1 MTSHTKNWVGSTKI
15 KETIKQVYS
24 LHNGQELQ
32 MFLNELTGSDYKLQ
46 ENPDCYLFINSENRS
61 VKVDLD
67 GTVLLSPTKKA
78 FEFAMEAKRRIG
90 RTKEMYQA
98 MNIQ

>member
-1 MTSHTKNWVGSTKI
+1 MKSHTKNWVGSTRI

-32 MFLNELTGSDYKLQ
+32 VFLNDLTESDYQLQ
-46 ENPDCYLFINSENRS
+46 ENSDCYLFINSENKS

-67 GTVLLSPTKKA
+67 GTVILSPTKHA
-78 FEFAMEAKRRIG
+78 LEFAMEAQRRIG

>member
-1 MTSHTKNWVGSTKI
+1 MKSHTKNQVGSTKI

-32 MFLNELTGSDYKLQ
+32 VFLNELTESDYQLQ
-46 ENPDCYLFINSENRS
+46 ENSDCYLFVNSENKS
-61 VKVDLD
+61 VKVNLD
-67 GTVLLSPTKKA
+67 GTVILSPTKHA